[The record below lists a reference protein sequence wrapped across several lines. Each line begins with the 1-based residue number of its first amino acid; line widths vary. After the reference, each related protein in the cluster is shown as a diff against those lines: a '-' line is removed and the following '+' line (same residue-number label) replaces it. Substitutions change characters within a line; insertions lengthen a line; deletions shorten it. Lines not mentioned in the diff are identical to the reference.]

1 MLVLFG
7 LVLNIFLIVNRRIFF
22 RTFGLEGR
30 NRVLLNFN
38 IDLRFLVNRI
48 YNFVWWL
55 SFDDFVFRLLFV
67 NGDR

>member
-7 LVLNIFLIVNRRIFF
+7 LVLNIFLIVNSRI
-22 RTFGLEGR
+22 FGLEGR

>member
-22 RTFGLEGR
+22 RVFGLGR